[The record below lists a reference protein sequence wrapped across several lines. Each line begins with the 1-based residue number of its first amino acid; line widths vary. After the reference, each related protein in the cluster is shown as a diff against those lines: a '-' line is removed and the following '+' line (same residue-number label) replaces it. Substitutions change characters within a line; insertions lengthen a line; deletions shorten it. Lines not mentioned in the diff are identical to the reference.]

1 MNRVEKSAAIEQYKS
16 LFDGVESIVV
26 VDTSGVDVNTINEV
40 RSKFRAEGVT
50 FTVIKNTLAKH
61 ALEGTGLESLTNLFK
76 GPVAVALKKD
86 DIASA
91 AKIAVAFAKDHPKF
105 EIKGGFGLGKV
116 LDPKGV
122 DDLSKTKSRKELLA
136 EVLSLFKASQSRF
149 AAVIKAYAE
158 KLEENEKQSA

>member
-1 MNRVEKSAAIEQYKS
+1 MNRVEKSAAIEQYKK
-16 LFDGVESIVV
+16 LFDGIESVVV
-26 VDTSGVDVNTINEV
+26 VDTSSVAVNTINEV

-61 ALEGTGLESLTNLFK
+61 ALEGTDLEPMVALLK

-86 DIASA
+86 DLATA
-91 AKIAVAFAKDHPKF
+91 AKICVAFAKDNPKF

-116 LDPKGV
+116 LDVKGV

-136 EVLSLFKASQSRF
+136 EVLSLFKASQTRF
-149 AAVIKAYAE
+149 AAVIKARAE
-158 KLEENEKQSA
+158 KLEENETQSA